1 MPDRLNAFSDVG
13 LDKALLSLVIDEHH
27 SKRVPR
33 LEKLWT
39 YFRNPLEPVGSVWSS
54 RVQWR
59 PAQYH
64 SLPPRLIGSAD
75 QATDDRTRNN
85 REVVIENDIGWR
97 IETMVD
103 FMFGKPVQIQSAAD
117 KPDTRTL
124 IEEVLEN
131 IWENSGGI
139 ALLQDIALLGHVYGS
154 VDLLLRIDE
163 QALALAAPRQGRADI
178 DRIAAAFR
186 IEIIE
191 PTRGIPILN
200 PDDYRTIDAY
210 VIHFDREINQ
220 VERESASPRRS
231 IFGRASTWPNSKPH
245 RDRSRR
251 RSTVTEIFSRG
262 VWHRYEDDELVAH
275 TTSTLLAGITPVVHI
290 QNVAQPFRYE
300 GRSEVEPLIPLQDEL
315 NTRLSDRANRVTLQS
330 FRMYL
335 AKGMDGFDR
344 IPVGPGQIWTTDNPD
359 ASVQSFGGDADS
371 PSESVHIDEIREA
384 MDKISGVPPLAGG
397 VIRAKIG
404 NLSSATALRVTLM
417 GLIARTGRKRVMYGR
432 GIEQVC
438 SMILRALD
446 AAQVLRTDERDR
458 AIRLIWPNPVPAD
471 ARDEAAVA
479 KTKIEL
485 GVPAERVLGELGYA
499 ATDPGIS

>member
-124 IEEVLEN
+124 IEEVLEK

-154 VDLLLRIDE
+154 VDLLLRINE

-275 TTSTLLAGITPVVHI
+275 TTSTLLAGTTPVVHI

-335 AKGMDGFDR
+335 AKGMDASTASPSAQVRSGPPT
-344 IPVGPGQIWTTDNPD
+344 IPMPACNRSAAMPIRPANPCTSTKSARPWTRSAACPRSPAVSFAPRSATCPAPPHCASHSWASSPAPV
-359 ASVQSFGGDADS
+359 ASVCCMA
-371 PSESVHIDEIREA
+371 EA
-384 MDKISGVPPLAGG
+384 SNK
-397 VIRAKIG
+397 
-404 NLSSATALRVTLM
+404 SA
-417 GLIARTGRKRVMYGR
+417 
-432 GIEQVC
+432 
-438 SMILRALD
+438 
-446 AAQVLRTDERDR
+446 
-458 AIRLIWPNPVPAD
+458 P
-471 ARDEAAVA
+471 
-479 KTKIEL
+479 
-485 GVPAERVLGELGYA
+485 
-499 ATDPGIS
+499 